1 MRGGNSVYSAKK
13 RNISIIFIVIWL
25 VISTIAL
32 AVPAYAE
39 GFDHYDNTSITP
51 VQSTSSS
58 NTSSTT
64 EPNITKE
71 ELDVKEFNGS
81 FLDTFIYILGGVS
94 GFMMILQLTAFIAT
108 KLYPSA
114 NRWVEKLSKIGIDGY
129 SDGFVFPT
137 IKILLLG
144 VFAYLCISGYFKQII
159 VYIVS
164 WFVTLM

>member
-1 MRGGNSVYSAKK
+1 MRRGNSVHSAKK

-58 NTSSTT
+58 STSSIN

-71 ELDVKEFNGS
+71 ELDVKEFNGP